1 VVTVRGFLEAI
12 VNRSAWKSSG
22 LAAWKEPVGN
32 IRVSAA
38 VLLVCVGL
46 GVARAAAATCEDL
59 ASLKLPDT
67 TITLAQSVAAGAF
80 TPPPGPF
87 NVPIVFP
94 FKSMP
99 AFCRVAGVI
108 RPTSDSNI
116 QFEVWMPSAGWNG
129 KLQGIGNGG
138 FAGTVPYNFLSL
150 PLARGYAVA
159 TTDTG
164 HVGGD
169 ASWAL
174 GHPEKVVD
182 FGYRAIHETA
192 VKAKAILRAFYG
204 ASPQRSYFSSCSNG
218 GRQALMEAQRYPAD
232 YDGIIAGAPANF
244 WTHLLSAA
252 AWNVQAL
259 SDPASYIPASKLKA
273 IEAAALAAC
282 DARDGVVDGVIDEPT
297 KCGFDPSVLLCKGP
311 ESDSCLTEPQVA
323 ALKKIYAGPRNS
335 QGEQVFPGYLPGS
348 ETGPGGWGLWITGAK
363 PGGSLLSFFATQYF
377 RNMVYESASWD
388 PKTFNVDKDV
398 KAADENTARILN
410 ATDPDLTA
418 FKSRGGK
425 LILYHGW
432 NDAGIPA
439 QNTINYYQ
447 SVVARMG
454 QRDAGQFVR
463 LFLVPGMQHCGDGVG
478 PNSFGQA
485 GASFPADAEHDVS
498 LALERWVEKGVAPD
512 TIVAA
517 KHGADPDPTKGIL
530 RTRPLCAY
538 PQVAHWK
545 GIGSTDDAAN
555 FVCVMSDSGK

>member
-1 VVTVRGFLEAI
+1 MNLSRLKSPGPAAALLMFVVWG
-12 VNRSAWKSSG
+12 SA
-22 LAAWKEPVGN
+22 
-32 IRVSAA
+32 SAA
-38 VLLVCVGL
+38 
-46 GVARAAAATCEDL
+46 ATTCEDL

-80 TPPPGPF
+80 TPPPDPF
-87 NVPIVFP
+87 GFPPAVLFKNV
-94 FKSMP
+94 P
-99 AFCRVAGVI
+99 AFCRVTGVI
-108 RPTSDSNI
+108 KPTSDSNI
-116 QFEVWMPSAGWNG
+116 QFEVLMPSAGWYG

-138 FAGTVPYNFLSL
+138 FAGTIPYGALSL
-150 PLARGYAVA
+150 PIARGYAIA

-174 GHPEKVVD
+174 GHPEKLVD

-192 VKAKAILRAFYG
+192 VRAKAILHAFYG
-204 ASPQRSYFSSCSNG
+204 AGPQRSYFSSCSNG
-218 GRQALMEAQRYPAD
+218 GRQALMEAQRYPDD

-252 AWNVQAL
+252 AWDVQAL

-282 DARDGVVDGVIDEPT
+282 DARDGVADGVIDVPT
-297 KCGFDPSVLLCKGP
+297 KCGFDPSLLLCQGP

-323 ALKKIYAGPRNS
+323 ALTKIYAGPRNS

-363 PGGSLLSFFATQYF
+363 PGGSLLSFFSSQYF
-377 RNMVYESASWD
+377 RNIVFENASWD
-388 PKTFNVDKDV
+388 LKTFNLDKDV
-398 KAADENTARILN
+398 KLADEKTARILN
-410 ATDPDLTA
+410 ATDPNLTA
-418 FKSRGGK
+418 FQRRGGK

-432 NDAGIPA
+432 NDAAIPA
-439 QNTINYYQ
+439 QNTINYYR

-485 GASFPADAEHDVS
+485 GVSIQADAGHDIS
-498 LALERWVEKGVAPD
+498 LALERWVEKGTAPD
-512 TIVAA
+512 TIIAA
-517 KHGADPDPTKGIL
+517 KRAADPDPTKGIL

-538 PQVAHWK
+538 PQVARWK
-545 GIGSTDDAAN
+545 GTGSTDDAAN
-555 FVCVMSDSGK
+555 FVCVAPDSGK